1 MCIRDRLLLG
11 CATGSGHT
19 LLEGARSST
28 PQPLHIKHKQDSCF
42 FCGIRYGRGCGVREP
57 RDPSPRVRG
66 VQLREPCS
74 QPHTTHAH
82 RHTQT
87 HTHTHTQMKGAFRH
101 GTKLNT
107 ERHMGG
113 RGVAT
118 RLPPGGMRFAN
129 PIQEL
134 WVLRPFKLD
143 TSYIEGVAESEPR
156 KPSQKVGT
164 KAV

>member
-1 MCIRDRLLLG
+1 MRPR
-11 CATGSGHT
+11 
-19 LLEGARSST
+19 R
-28 PQPLHIKHKQDSCF
+28 
-42 FCGIRYGRGCGVREP
+42 GRGLPEP
-57 RDPSPRVRG
+57 RDPPTSSLGRG
-66 VQLREPCS
+66 NVKCTRANTRILID
-74 QPHTTHAH
+74 
-82 RHTQT
+82 
-87 HTHTHTQMKGAFRH
+87 HTHTHTQMKGEGRKRAFRH

-156 KPSQKVGT
+156 KPSQKVVAKVVLHPTTTTLGRL
-164 KAV
+164 VINL